1 MQTQTQVQQEPRTYK
16 TADLYL
22 AAYFSVAGV
31 PIEKMEK
38 KGRQVTMHFCDEGQI
53 EELRTQFYNRKAK
66 VGALNFAQEIQMLKK
81 QIAEV
86 LAQD

>member
-1 MQTQTQVQQEPRTYK
+1 MQTQTQVQSEPRVYK

-31 PIEKMEK
+31 PIEEMVK
-38 KGRQVTMHFCDEGQI
+38 KGRQITMHFRDEGQI
-53 EELRTQFYNRKAK
+53 EELRQQFYNRKAK
-66 VGALNFAQEIQMLKK
+66 VGALAFTQEIQMLKK
-81 QIAEV
+81 QIAEI